1 MYNCLLV
8 FHIGLLRVASSMTAR
23 VKTQTDGRT
32 FGATQL
38 LEYDHRAY
46 IRKLLG
52 GAGSER
58 ASVFQAIPA

>member
-1 MYNCLLV
+1 
-8 FHIGLLRVASSMTAR
+8 MTAR

>member
-1 MYNCLLV
+1 MV

-52 GAGSER
+52 GGAAAGSER

>member
-1 MYNCLLV
+1 M
-8 FHIGLLRVASSMTAR
+8 GKKESR
-23 VKTQTDGRT
+23 QTDGRT

-52 GAGSER
+52 GSGAGSER

>member
-1 MYNCLLV
+1 MV

-52 GAGSER
+52 GGAGSER